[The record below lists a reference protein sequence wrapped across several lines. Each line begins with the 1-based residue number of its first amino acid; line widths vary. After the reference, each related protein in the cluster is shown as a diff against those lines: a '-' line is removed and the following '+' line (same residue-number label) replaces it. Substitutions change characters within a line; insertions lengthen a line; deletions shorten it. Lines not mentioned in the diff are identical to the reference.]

1 MYVVVGNKKITT
13 TTTTTSVG
21 YGLMRLS
28 PRLLSESILINPLP
42 EASRNHYC
50 PAGGER
56 NHAMWLRGSYNGE
69 ARLLGHQ
76 LRQMQSGI
84 KTMHDN
90 VQLMLVKLRLKADM
104 PYVALDMLKE
114 V

>member
-1 MYVVVGNKKITT
+1 MYVVVGRKKITT

-28 PRLLSESILINPLP
+28 PRLLSESILRNPLP
-42 EASRNHYC
+42 EASRIPLLSSGWRERSCNVAARIMRWGGS
-50 PAGGER
+50 PAR
-56 NHAMWLRGSYNGE
+56 ALTSSD
-69 ARLLGHQ
+69 
-76 LRQMQSGI
+76 SGI